1 MSEHDVATRSE
12 TTTPDTATSE
22 ADTHETEAHGTAHAP
37 AHSEE
42 AAAYVAFLRE
52 EFPDW
57 DFQVG
62 ETEAWGGD
70 SRDLWV
76 ARRDGHHPQ
85 SELTAAKLHTRLSAY
100 LEREAGRHSHAN

>member
-1 MSEHDVATRSE
+1 MSEHDVATRPQTE
-12 TTTPDTATSE
+12 THTTD
-22 ADTHETEAHGTAHAP
+22 EAHAGAP
-37 AHSEE
+37 GPAE
-42 AAAYVAFLRE
+42 AYVAFLRE

-62 ETEAWGGD
+62 ETEGWGGE
-70 SRDLWV
+70 SRELWI

-100 LEREAGRHSHAN
+100 LEREARRHSHAN

>member
-1 MSEHDVATRSE
+1 MSEHDVATRPETTTHE
-12 TTTPDTATSE
+12 TTTPETLASETAARGSD
-22 ADTHETEAHGTAHAP
+22 ATE
-37 AHSEE
+37 HSGA

-62 ETEAWGGD
+62 ETEGWGGE
-70 SRDLWV
+70 SRELWV

-100 LEREAGRHSHAN
+100 LERESRRHAHAN

>member
-1 MSEHDVATRSE
+1 MSEHDVATRPETTTSGATTPE
-12 TTTPDTATSE
+12 TTTPAAE
-22 ADTHETEAHGTAHAP
+22 
-37 AHSEE
+37 HSGE
-42 AAAYVAFLRE
+42 AAAYVAFLRD

-62 ETEAWGGD
+62 ETEGWGGEP
-70 SRDLWV
+70 RELWI

-100 LEREAGRHSHAN
+100 LEREARRHAHVN

>member
-1 MSEHDVATRSE
+1 MSEHDVATRPETTTSE
-12 TTTPDTATSE
+12 TTTPETAARES
-22 ADTHETEAHGTAHAP
+22 GTAE
-37 AHSEE
+37 HSGA

-62 ETEAWGGD
+62 ETEGWGGE
-70 SRDLWV
+70 SRELWV

-100 LEREAGRHSHAN
+100 LEREASRHAHAN